1 MSPMDLR
8 RLLGKLQSKL
18 LYSAYSK
25 LCRTDFS
32 VQRPWTSASKT
43 NLHHNRGGISQHK
56 GLRKVGVKRSTP
68 AFIPFEVQ
76 TSETSI
82 SWELKMPQGQELK
95 MVCSELIFRHHF
107 PGIPGDRGALF
118 GG

>member
-1 MSPMDLR
+1 MDLR

-56 GLRKVGVKRSTP
+56 GLSSL
-68 AFIPFEVQ
+68 VQ
-76 TSETSI
+76 SCLQKGWGETLHSCFHTI
-82 SWELKMPQGQELK
+82 
-95 MVCSELIFRHHF
+95 
-107 PGIPGDRGALF
+107 
-118 GG
+118 